1 MQKVARLLLAFLGG
15 LGIAIGVTLIVKANV
30 GADVT
35 SVFFTGIEKHT
46 FMSFQFAAYF
56 FTCIILVVLKLI
68 KTDIGV
74 GTVVMALTT
83 SLAMFAT
90 FILIPDPASLGLV
103 AQIAYFISGI
113 VFMGIGV
120 NTGFASGLGNGIY
133 EALSARI
140 SDVTGI
146 KDPVVRTI
154 WEALVLTTGIILG
167 GAFGIGTIV
176 FVVTIGPVVTFF
188 NKQMNSLILQRREA
202 KNVDPSE
209 IIAKGIQ

>member
-68 KTDIGV
+68 KADIGV

-140 SDVTGI
+140 SEITGV

-154 WEALVLTTGIILG
+154 WEALILTTGILLG
-167 GAFGIGTIV
+167 GAFGVGTIV
-176 FVVTIGPVVTFF
+176 FVVTIGFVVTLT
-188 NKQMNSLILQRREA
+188 NKVIFGYTLRRRVRLGVTAES
-202 KNVDPSE
+202 V
-209 IIAKGIQ
+209 IAKGIS